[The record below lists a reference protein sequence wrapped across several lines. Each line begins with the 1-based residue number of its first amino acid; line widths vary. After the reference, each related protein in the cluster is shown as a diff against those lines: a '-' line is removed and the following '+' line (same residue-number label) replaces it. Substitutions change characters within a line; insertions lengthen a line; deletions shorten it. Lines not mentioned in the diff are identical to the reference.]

1 MDNFE
6 NVNGGFPPI
15 KVESI
20 NKNSIKKEK
29 KFEKERGFTNTLNNV
44 NIQNIIKSKK
54 EDFIKSKEDTIDIVE
69 SF

>member
-15 KVESI
+15 KVEST
-20 NKNSIKKEK
+20 NKNNIKKEK

-54 EDFIKSKEDTIDIVE
+54 KDFIKSKEDTIDIVE